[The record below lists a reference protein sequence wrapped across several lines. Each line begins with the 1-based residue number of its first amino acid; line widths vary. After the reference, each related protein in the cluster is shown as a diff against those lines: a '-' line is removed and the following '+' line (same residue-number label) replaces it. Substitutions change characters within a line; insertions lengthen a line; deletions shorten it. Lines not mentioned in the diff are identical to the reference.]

1 MLLGT
6 GASWNLE
13 TEEREREKEG
23 RVCIEKWY
31 AH

>member
-13 TEEREREKEG
+13 TEIEREKEG